1 MKSVKLNNEAEMP
14 IVGLGTWKSK
24 PGEVY
29 QAVRW
34 AIKYGYRHIDC
45 APIYGNEKEIGQ
57 ALADAMNEGDVKR
70 EELFVV
76 SKLWNDSHAREDVLP
91 ALQQTLEDLQLDYL
105 DLYLM
110 HWPVAQKKGVD
121 LPSSDADM
129 VASDEL
135 PPDVTWAGM
144 EEAHDKGLA
153 RALGVSN
160 FGVKKLGALIEKAE
174 TVPSVNQVENHPL
187 LQQNELIDF
196 CRRNMIAV
204 TAYSPLGSGQHQGE
218 LNLME
223 NEVIGEIAKRL
234 NITPAQVMI
243 AWQVNR
249 GVISIPKSVHPERI
263 RENFAAQNIELD
275 EEDMKKIATLDRN
288 YRFIDG
294 SAFAYGGVHRG
305 EHFRIVKA
313 LLCGGLFH
321 LMLSRMNLERAA
333 SSSHLISISR
343 TRKYFCIC
351 VGIFTKSL
359 AVVKRR
365 ASLLRALSMRRFS
378 SAAV

>member
-1 MKSVKLNNEAEMP
+1 MMKSVKLNNEAEMP

-160 FGVKKLGALIEKAE
+160 FGVKKLGELIEKAE
-174 TVPSVNQVENHPL
+174 TVPHSFHRPDL
-187 LQQNELIDF
+187 L
-196 CRRNMIAV
+196 
-204 TAYSPLGSGQHQGE
+204 
-218 LNLME
+218 
-223 NEVIGEIAKRL
+223 
-234 NITPAQVMI
+234 
-243 AWQVNR
+243 
-249 GVISIPKSVHPERI
+249 
-263 RENFAAQNIELD
+263 
-275 EEDMKKIATLDRN
+275 
-288 YRFIDG
+288 
-294 SAFAYGGVHRG
+294 
-305 EHFRIVKA
+305 
-313 LLCGGLFH
+313 
-321 LMLSRMNLERAA
+321 
-333 SSSHLISISR
+333 
-343 TRKYFCIC
+343 
-351 VGIFTKSL
+351 
-359 AVVKRR
+359 VKRQGGGH
-365 ASLLRALSMRRFS
+365 FS
-378 SAAV
+378 DFIMQ

>member
-129 VASDEL
+129 IAPDEL
-135 PPDVTWAGM
+135 PPDVTRAGM
-144 EEAHDKGLA
+144 EEAHNKGLT
-153 RALGVSN
+153 RALVVSN

-196 CRRNMIAV
+196 CRKNMIAV

-234 NITPAQVMI
+234 NITPAQVII

-249 GVISIPKSVHPERI
+249 GVVSIPKSVHPERI

-275 EEDMKKIATLDRN
+275 EEDMKKIATLDRS

-294 SAFAYGGVHRG
+294 SAFAYGGYTA
-305 EHFRIVKA
+305 E
-313 LLCGGLFH
+313 
-321 LMLSRMNLERAA
+321 N
-333 SSSHLISISR
+333 
-343 TRKYFCIC
+343 
-351 VGIFTKSL
+351 IFE
-359 AVVKRR
+359 
-365 ASLLRALSMRRFS
+365 
-378 SAAV
+378 